1 MIAKNP
7 GLILPLT
14 DSPLTDRARSL
25 RPVAGDAA
33 ALGWNCF
40 EDSILHRTFVFL
52 IAGWSGF
59 FVMAIELLSGR
70 ILAPNFGNSIYV
82 WGGVIT
88 VFMLALAVGYL
99 LGGRLSL
106 YDPTLRRL
114 AWLLIGG
121 ALATILV
128 ILLGDLVLG
137 WVFDRVQDPRYG
149 SLLSAT
155 LLFFI
160 PTTLAGTVS
169 PYAVR
174 LLVSESQWSGHCAGL
189 LYFCS
194 TFGSAAGTLLTSFYL
209 VLYFEIQ
216 QILAGLIGISL
227 ILGLSAIFF
236 GNSRNVPR

>member
-1 MIAKNP
+1 M
-7 GLILPLT
+7 
-14 DSPLTDRARSL
+14 
-25 RPVAGDAA
+25 V
-33 ALGWNCF
+33 
-40 EDSILHRTFVFL
+40 HRLFIFL

-82 WGGVIT
+82 WGGIIT
-88 VFMLALAVGYL
+88 VFMLALSVGYL

-114 AWLLIGG
+114 ALLLIGG
-121 ALATILV
+121 ALATVLV
-128 ILLGDLVLG
+128 IFLADPVLD

-160 PTTLAGTVS
+160 PTTVAGMIS

-174 LLVSESQWSGHCAGL
+174 LLVNESRLSGHFAGL

-209 VLYFEIQ
+209 VLYFEIH
-216 QILAGLIGISL
+216 QILAGLTGISL
-227 ILGLSAIFF
+227 LLGLAAIFL
-236 GNSRNVPR
+236 GNFKNAPR

>member
-1 MIAKNP
+1 MHRL
-7 GLILPLT
+7 LI
-14 DSPLTDRARSL
+14 
-25 RPVAGDAA
+25 
-33 ALGWNCF
+33 
-40 EDSILHRTFVFL
+40 FL

-82 WGGVIT
+82 WGGIIT
-88 VFMLALAVGYL
+88 VFMLALSVGYL

-114 AWLLIGG
+114 ALLLIGG
-121 ALATILV
+121 ALATVLV
-128 ILLGDLVLG
+128 IFLADPVLD

-160 PTTLAGTVS
+160 PTTVAGMIS

-174 LLVSESQWSGHCAGL
+174 LLVNESRLSGHFAGL

-209 VLYFEIQ
+209 VLYFEIH
-216 QILAGLIGISL
+216 QILAGLTGISL
-227 ILGLSAIFF
+227 LLGLAAIFL
-236 GNSRNVPR
+236 GNFKNAPR